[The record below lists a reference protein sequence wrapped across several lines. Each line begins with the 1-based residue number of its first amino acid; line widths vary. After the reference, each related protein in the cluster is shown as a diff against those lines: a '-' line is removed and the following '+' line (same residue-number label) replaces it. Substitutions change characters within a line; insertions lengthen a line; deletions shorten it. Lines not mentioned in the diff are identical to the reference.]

1 MNKKKLSFI
10 VAILMIGFL
19 VFGLTI
25 MKIYND
31 YKKYHD
37 YYEFEGVVTS
47 VDSDTTTV
55 GAKCENSDDEDC
67 ELLSY
72 SISRSVV
79 HKVGDEISIYVS
91 DNCDFYNGGCSAI
104 SSKFLIGFKDF
115 IYFAISYLLI
125 NYGVISLACV
135 FNEQRKE
142 QNDILEKLDKKISK
156 FSSAKKFDNS
166 SKK

>member
-37 YYEFEGVVTS
+37 YSEFEGVVTS
-47 VDSDTTTV
+47 VNSDTTTV
-55 GAKCENSDDEDC
+55 GCRDENSDEDDC
-67 ELLSY
+67 IDAAY
-72 SISRSVV
+72 YVPNSIF
-79 HKVGDEISIYVS
+79 HKVGDEISIYIP
-91 DNCDFYNGGCSAI
+91 DNCNPYNGSCDGI
-104 SSKFLIGFKDF
+104 NSKLSIVLKDF

-125 NYGVISLACV
+125 NYAVISLVCV
-135 FNEQRKE
+135 FNGQRKE

-156 FSSAKKFDNS
+156 FSSAKKIDNS

>member
-19 VFGLTI
+19 VFGLTT

-142 QNDILEKLDKKISK
+142 QNDILEKMDKKISK
-156 FSSAKKFDNS
+156 FSSAKKIDNS